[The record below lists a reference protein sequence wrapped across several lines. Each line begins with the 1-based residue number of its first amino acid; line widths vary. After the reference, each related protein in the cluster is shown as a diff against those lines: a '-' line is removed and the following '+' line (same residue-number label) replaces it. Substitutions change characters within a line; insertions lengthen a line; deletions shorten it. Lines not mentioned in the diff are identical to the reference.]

1 MAGNE
6 PNYHPAMSKEIKSL
20 SLSAEE
26 ILAKK
31 RQMREEHWYAVA
43 VASQHE
49 RKIVETLKAKGKEA
63 YVPVRQ
69 EKHRWSDRMKIVDI
83 VLTPQI
89 IFVRNS
95 MDKKNEVFVNHNVK
109 CYIYAPG
116 DNRPCPITDERMR
129 DFMRLIDKNYEFKL
143 TVPVVGEDVMVLE
156 GPLKGLVGE
165 LVKVE
170 AEKQLFLRMND
181 AFGALVKIDAM
192 KVQRVPKGTKSV
204 ASENTPRK
212 VVQDFEKE

>member
-1 MAGNE
+1 M
-6 PNYHPAMSKEIKSL
+6 PKVIKSL
-20 SLSAEE
+20 SPSAEE
-26 ILAKK
+26 VLAKK
-31 RQMREEHWYAVA
+31 RELREEHWYAVA

-69 EKHRWSDRMKIVDI
+69 EKHRWSDRMKIVDV

-95 MDKKNEVFVNHNVK
+95 MDKKNEVFVNHKVK

-116 DNRPCPITDERMR
+116 ENKPCPITDEKMR
-129 DFMRLIDKNYEFKL
+129 DFIRLIDKNYEFKL
-143 TVPVVGEDVMVLE
+143 TAPMIGEDVMVLE

-165 LVKVE
+165 LVRVE
-170 AEKQLFLRMND
+170 DETQLFLRMND
-181 AFGALVKIDAM
+181 AFGALVKIDVM
-192 KVQRVPKGTKSV
+192 KVQKVPKGTKSV
-204 ASENTPRK
+204 ASENTPKK
-212 VVQDFEKE
+212 VVQEFEEEK

>member
-1 MAGNE
+1 
-6 PNYHPAMSKEIKSL
+6 
-20 SLSAEE
+20 
-26 ILAKK
+26 
-31 RQMREEHWYAVA
+31 
-43 VASQHE
+43 
-49 RKIVETLKAKGKEA
+49 
-63 YVPVRQ
+63 
-69 EKHRWSDRMKIVDI
+69 
-83 VLTPQI
+83 
-89 IFVRNS
+89 
-95 MDKKNEVFVNHNVK
+95 
-109 CYIYAPG
+109 
-116 DNRPCPITDERMR
+116 MR
-129 DFMRLIDKNYEFKL
+129 DFMRLIDKNYEFTL
-143 TVPVVGEDVMVLE
+143 TAPVVGEDVMVLE

>member
-1 MAGNE
+1 MA
-6 PNYHPAMSKEIKSL
+6 L
-20 SLSAEE
+20 SPSAEE
-26 ILAKK
+26 VLAKK
-31 RQMREEHWYAVA
+31 RELREEHWYAVA

-49 RKIVETLKAKGKEA
+49 RKIVETLKSKGKEA

-69 EKHRWSDRMKIVDI
+69 EKHRWSDRMKIVDV

-143 TVPVVGEDVMVLE
+143 TAPVVGEDVMVLE

-170 AEKQLFLRMND
+170 AETALPAHERCLRS
-181 AFGALVKIDAM
+181 FGEDRRDEGAESAE
-192 KVQRVPKGTKSV
+192 RH
-204 ASENTPRK
+204 
-212 VVQDFEKE
+212 KERSFGEYSKESGAGF